1 MDVRVEKCKLM
12 FEKLN
17 PNMKFLKEAEAENQD
32 FRFKTYGDLK
42 KVINVI
48 KLQQK
53 GKKLGGIAFDNIIG
67 AIPGLGAAKT
77 AYDVYKAAF
86 SRPDNKKTNTWL
98 DRLDID
104 DDTSKIVDDTIENG
118 FLQDI
123 SNVFSTEPDDK
134 PLELDFNMNDKLSE
148 YLKNKYNNRTVS
160 GYGV

>member
-1 MDVRVEKCKLM
+1 MDVRVEKCKLI

-17 PNMKFLKEAEAENQD
+17 PNMKFLKEAEGENQD

-67 AIPGLGAAKT
+67 SIPGLGAAKT

-123 SNVFSTEPDDK
+123 SNIFSSEPDDK